1 MGKVKTMPQ
10 SDELLVTHKASTAEG
25 RENQLISLAI
35 DRVEQRIR
43 EDRASSAELVHFLK
57 LASSKERLEKEK
69 LELEKQL
76 LQAKTE
82 SIHAQSEIKDLY
94 KNAINA
100 MKRYSGNM
108 NEEDDEDEE
117 LY

>member
-1 MGKVKTMPQ
+1 MRKKETQPE
-10 SDELLVTHKASTAEG
+10 SDESPLYRKAITPEG
-25 RENQLISLAI
+25 RETQLIALAI
-35 DRVEQRIR
+35 DQVEQRMR
-43 EDRASSAELVHFLK
+43 EGKASSAEYVHFLK

-82 SIHAQSEIKDLY
+82 NLKSQKQTEEY
-94 KNAINA
+94 YREAIRA
-100 MKRYSGNM
+100 MRIYSGQQ
-108 NEEDDEDEE
+108 EDDDDEDEE